1 MTLCCDEQTIGA
13 DPLFFNWQVVR
24 GDTSTLDFQFLEND
38 EVTFIDIS
46 GWTFVATAY
55 NPVDEESYTLDVV
68 KSDGIVQVTA
78 NANVTAQ
85 WGSGIKSQTAE
96 LKFDLEGTNGEI
108 VWTPVIG
115 TIKVLGDV
123 TIGGL

>member
-1 MTLCCDEQTIGA
+1 MSLCCDDETLGA
-13 DPLFFNWQVVR
+13 DPLYFKWQVVR
-24 GDTSTLDFQFLEND
+24 GDTSTLDFQFLEDD

-46 GWTFVATAY
+46 DWTFVATAY
-55 NPVDEESYTLDVV
+55 NPADEESYTLDVV
-68 KSDGIVQVTA
+68 KSNGVVQVIA
-78 NANVTAQ
+78 NADVTEQ
-85 WGSGIKSQTAE
+85 WGSGIKPQTAE

-123 TIGGL
+123 TIGDL

>member
-1 MTLCCDEQTIGA
+1 MSLCCDEQTIGA

-24 GDTSTLDFQFLEND
+24 GDTSTLDFQFLEDD

-46 GWTFVATAY
+46 DWTFVATAY
-55 NPVDEESYTLDVV
+55 NPVDEESYILDVV

-78 NANVTAQ
+78 NADVTAQ
-85 WGSGIKSQTAE
+85 WGIGIKPQTAE
-96 LKFDLEGTNGEI
+96 LKFDLEGTSGEI